1 MVRREEERPMGEHF
15 GTVDVTERPAQ
26 DQGTENERTK
36 KADEGSLHGGPDST
50 LRAENPRRRQG
61 ALFSS

>member
-1 MVRREEERPMGEHF
+1 MVGREEKRPVGENL
-15 GTVDVTERPAQ
+15 GTVDVTERSAQ
-26 DQGTENERTK
+26 HKGGQNERDE

-50 LRAENPRRRQG
+50 LRAEELRRRQG